1 MDSPSKIINN
11 RFPSLRSNTSFTLI
25 ELLVVIGILAIL
37 TAAVIII
44 LNPAE
49 YLKQTRDVTRMNDLT
64 SINQALSVLESQG
77 ITNFGL
83 ANTVY
88 VSIPDTTSTCANLG
102 LPTLPSNYSY
112 HCVSTPPFKAPMEQ
126 VGFLLTLPNLPLFLS
141 PLYPQTLSI
150 PPLPMNIILMLPEE
164 VGSCLLNLN
173 HPNIKPKKVPMLRIL
188 LALTLTQL
196 LLFRDWWG
204 GGR

>member
-1 MDSPSKIINN
+1 MNIQSLSTPTKKIHHIFFQQNKMASPLKRSK
-11 RFPSLRSNTSFTLI
+11 FTLPLQSNTSFTLI

-141 PLYPQTLSI
+141 PLYP
-150 PPLPMNIILMLPEE
+150 
-164 VGSCLLNLN
+164 
-173 HPNIKPKKVPMLRIL
+173 
-188 LALTLTQL
+188 
-196 LLFRDWWG
+196 
-204 GGR
+204 